1 MDGYAGKIAY
11 ADLSAGNVTIKPTPP
26 ELKKQYIGG
35 RGFGIRL
42 LTDMVDP
49 KIDPL
54 GEKNVLV
61 FAAGP
66 LTGTGIPLGSR
77 YEVSTISPLSGTA
90 MSANSGGVFG
100 WKMKKAG
107 FDAVVVTGRSRRP
120 LWLFLDSGKA
130 EFRDASGLWG
140 MTTGQTT
147 DAIIEELDDQ
157 SVRVACI
164 GPAGRTRCCFAC
176 IINEKTR
183 AVGRGGV
190 GAVMGSKNLKAI
202 AARGNLPIKIAD
214 EAKLAVVKERVKKK
228 ITENGIEQALTK
240 YGTAVLVNI
249 INENYVLPTRNFQ
262 TAHFPAAEK
271 VSGETMAA
279 TILKQNKGCYACIVK
294 CGRVCEFD
302 GENGEGP
309 EYEPDWAFGPD
320 CGIDDLKAVARA
332 NNICNEYGLDAIS
345 APTTIAC
352 LMEMAEKGYV
362 NHPIRFG
369 DAKGMLELVKQ
380 IAQREGIGNELA
392 EGSFRFAT
400 KYGHP
405 EFSMSSKKQEL
416 PAYDPRGIQGY
427 GLATATSV
435 RGGDHVYGYLISPEI
450 LGAPEKLDPL
460 VTKGKPQW
468 VKIFQDLSAAIDASG
483 MCLFTSFA
491 LGADDY
497 ADLLTATTGMKIDA
511 AELLKIGERIWNLQK
526 LYNIKRGFGR
536 KDDTL
541 PARLLNEPLKEG
553 AATGQVWRREEML
566 DEYYTLRGWDK
577 EGTPTPEQTQGTG
590 TWITG
595 TERPAGAGRRDREHA

>member
-26 ELKKQYIGG
+26 ELKKLYIGG

-49 KIDPL
+49 NVDPL
-54 GEKNVLV
+54 GEENILV

-77 YEVSTISPLSGTA
+77 YEVSTISPLSNTA
-90 MSANSGGVFG
+90 MSGNSGGVFG

-107 FDAVVVTGRSRRP
+107 FDAVVVSGRSRRP
-120 LWLFLDSGKA
+120 LWLNLDSGKA

-147 DAIIEELDDQ
+147 DAIVKELDDQ
-157 SVRVACI
+157 SVRVSCI
-164 GPAGRTRCCFAC
+164 GPAGENKVRYAC

-183 AVGRGGV
+183 AVGRGGT

-202 AARGNLPIKIAD
+202 AARGNLPVRIAD
-214 EAKLAVVKERVKKK
+214 EETLNVVKERVRKK

-262 TAHFPAAEK
+262 TAHFETAEK

-302 GENGEGP
+302 GESGEGP

-332 NNICNEYGLDAIS
+332 NNLCNEYGLDAIS

-352 LMEMAEKGYV
+352 LMEMAEKGHV
-362 NHPIRFG
+362 SHPIRFG
-369 DAKGMLELVKQ
+369 DTKGMLELVKQ
-380 IAQREGIGNELA
+380 IALREGIGSELA

-405 EFSMSSKKQEL
+405 EFSMSSKGQEL

-435 RGGDHVYGYLISPEI
+435 RGGDHVSGYLLSPEI
-450 LGAPEKLDPL
+450 LGAPQKLDPF

-468 VKIFQDLSAAIDASG
+468 VKVFQDLSAAIDASG

-491 LGADDY
+491 LEAGDY
-497 ADLLTATTGMKIDA
+497 ADLLAATTGMKIDA
-511 AELLKIGERIWNLQK
+511 AELLKIGDRIWNLQK
-526 LYNIKRGFGR
+526 LYNIRRGFGR

-541 PARLLNEPLKEG
+541 PDRLLKEPLTEG
-553 AATGQVWRREEML
+553 PSKGQVWRGEEMI

-577 EGTPTPEQTQGTG
+577 EGTPTAEELKEQGL
-590 TWITG
+590 
-595 TERPAGAGRRDREHA
+595 

>member
-11 ADLSAGNVTIKPTPP
+11 ADLSAGTVTIKPTPP
-26 ELKKQYIGG
+26 DLKKQYIGG

-49 KIDPL
+49 KTDPL

-61 FAAGP
+61 YATGP
-66 LTGTGIPLGSR
+66 LTGTGIALGSR

-107 FDAVVVTGRSRRP
+107 FDAVVVTGKAKKP
-120 LWLFLDSGKA
+120 VWLFLDNGKA
-130 EFRDASGLWG
+130 ELRDAANLWG
-140 MTTGQTT
+140 KTTGQTT
-147 DAIIEELDDQ
+147 DAIVNELNDK

-164 GPAGRTRCCFAC
+164 GPAGEKLVLFSC

-183 AVGRGGV
+183 AAGRGGV

-202 AARGNLPIKIAD
+202 AARGDLPIKAAD
-214 EAKLAVVKERVKKK
+214 ETKLNEVKERVKKK
-228 ITENGIEQALTK
+228 IEANGIAQALGK
-240 YGTAVLVNI
+240 YGTAVLINI
-249 INENYVLPTRNFQ
+249 INENYVMPTRNFQ
-262 TAHFPAAEK
+262 TAHFAAAEK

-279 TILKQNKGCYACIVK
+279 TILKQPKGCYACIVK

-302 GENGEGP
+302 GESGEGP

-362 NHPIRFG
+362 KHPIRFG
-369 DAKGMLELVKQ
+369 DAKGMLELVMQ
-380 IAQREGIGNELA
+380 IATRQGIGNELA

-405 EFSMSSKKQEL
+405 ELSMSSKKQEL

-435 RGGDHVYGYLISPEI
+435 RGGDHVYGYMISPEI
-450 LGAPEKLDPL
+450 LGAPQKLDPY

-468 VKIFQDLSAAIDASG
+468 VKTFQDLTAGIDASG
-483 MCLFTSFA
+483 MCLFSSFA

-497 ADLLTATTGMKIDA
+497 ADLITATTGMKVDA
-511 AELLKIGERIWNLQK
+511 AELLKVGERIWNLQK
-526 LYNIKRGFGR
+526 LYNIRRGFGR
-536 KDDTL
+536 KDDSL
-541 PARLLNEPLKEG
+541 PARLLNEPLEEG
-553 AATGQVWRREEML
+553 APAGQVYRPEEML

-577 EGTPTPEQTQGTG
+577 EGTPTPAKLKELGLG
-590 TWITG
+590 
-595 TERPAGAGRRDREHA
+595 

>member
-1 MDGYAGKIAY
+1 MDGYAGNMVY
-11 ADLSAGNVTIKPTPP
+11 ADLSAGKVTIKPTPP
-26 ELKKQYIGG
+26 ELKKQYLGG

-54 GEKNVLV
+54 SDKNVIV
-61 FAAGP
+61 YAAGP

-77 YEVSTISPLSGTA
+77 YEVSTIAPLTGTA

-107 FDAVVVTGRSRRP
+107 FDAVVVTGKSKKP
-120 LWLFLDSGKA
+120 VYLLLDDGKA
-130 EFRDASGLWG
+130 KLRDAAHLWG
-140 MTTGQTT
+140 KTTGQTT
-147 DAIIEELDDQ
+147 DAIQSELKDDK
-157 SVRVACI
+157 VRVSCI
-164 GPAGRTRCCFAC
+164 GPAGEKLVLFAC
-176 IINEKTR
+176 IINEKAR
-183 AVGRGGV
+183 AAGRGGI

-202 AARGNLPIKIAD
+202 AARGDLPIKVAD
-214 EAKLAVVKERVKKK
+214 EEKLNVVKDRVRKK
-228 ITENGIEQALTK
+228 IEDNGIEKALHN
-240 YGTAVLVNI
+240 YGTAVLINI

-262 TAHFPAAEK
+262 TAHFSEAEK
-271 VSGETMAA
+271 ISGETIAK
-279 TILKQNKGCYACIVK
+279 TILKKPKGCYACIVQ
-294 CGRVCEFD
+294 CGRVHEFD
-302 GENGEGP
+302 GESGEGP
-309 EYEPDWAFGPD
+309 EYEPDWAFGAD

-345 APTTIAC
+345 TPTTIAC

-362 NHPIRFG
+362 KHPIRFG
-369 DAKGMLELVKQ
+369 DAKGMLELVEQ
-380 IAQREGIGNELA
+380 IGKREDIGNELA

-405 EFSMSSKKQEL
+405 ELSMSSKKQEL

-435 RGGDHVYGYLISPEI
+435 RGGDHVYGYMISPEV
-450 LGAPEKLDPL
+450 LGAPEKLDPY

-468 VKIFQDLSAAIDASG
+468 VKTFQDLTASIDASG

-491 LGADDY
+491 LGPEDY
-497 ADLLTATTGMKIDA
+497 ADLLTATTGMKIDT

-541 PARLLNEPLKEG
+541 PPRLLNEPLKEG
-553 AATGQVWRREEML
+553 APKGQVWRRDEML

-577 EGTPTPEQTQGTG
+577 EGTPTPEKRKELGL
-590 TWITG
+590 
-595 TERPAGAGRRDREHA
+595 A

>member
-11 ADLSAGNVTIKPTPP
+11 ADLSAGTVTIKPTPP

-49 KIDPL
+49 KVDPL
-54 GEKNVLV
+54 GEKNILV

-90 MSANSGGVFG
+90 MSGNSGGVFG

-107 FDAVVVTGRSRRP
+107 FDAVVVSGRSRRP

-130 EFRDASGLWG
+130 EFHDASGLWG

-147 DAIIEELDDQ
+147 DAIIRELDDQ
-157 SVRVACI
+157 SVRVSCI
-164 GPAGRTRCCFAC
+164 GPAGENNVRFAC
-176 IINEKTR
+176 IINEKAR

-202 AARGNLPIKIAD
+202 AARGDLPIKAAD

-249 INENYVLPTRNFQ
+249 MNENYVLPTRNFQ
-262 TAHFPAAEK
+262 TNHFPAAEK

-279 TILKQNKGCYACIVK
+279 TILKQNKGCYSCIVK

-302 GENGEGP
+302 GESGEGP

-332 NNICNEYGLDAIS
+332 NNLCNEYGLDAIS

-352 LMEMAEKGYV
+352 LMEMAEKGFV
-362 NHPIRFG
+362 NHPVRFG
-369 DAKGMLELVKQ
+369 DAQGMLALVEQ
-380 IAQREGIGNELA
+380 IAKREGIGNELA

-405 EFSMSSKKQEL
+405 EYSMSSKQQEL

-435 RGGDHVYGYLISPEI
+435 RGGDHVYGYMISPEI
-450 LGAPEKLDPL
+450 LGAPVKLDPV

-468 VKIFQDLSAAIDASG
+468 VKTFQDLTAAIDASG

-526 LYNIKRGFGR
+526 LYNIRRGFGR

-553 AATGQVWRREEML
+553 PAAGQVWRREEML
-566 DEYYTLRGWDK
+566 DEYYTLRGWDT
-577 EGTPTPEQTQGTG
+577 EGTPTKEKQKELGL
-590 TWITG
+590 
-595 TERPAGAGRRDREHA
+595 

>member
-1 MDGYAGKIAY
+1 MVCIMDGYAGKIVY
-11 ADLSAGNVTIKPTPP
+11 ADLTAGKVTLSPTPP

-49 KIDPL
+49 KIEPL
-54 GEKNVLV
+54 GDRNVLV

-77 YEVSTISPLSGTA
+77 YEVSTISPLTGAA

-107 FDAVVVTGRSRRP
+107 FDAVVI
-120 LWLFLDSGKA
+120 SGKA
-130 EFRDASGLWG
+130 KKPVYLLLDNGKAELRDAAGLWG
-140 MTTGQTT
+140 KTTGQTT
-147 DAIIEELDDQ
+147 DAIEDELNDK

-164 GPAGRTRCCFAC
+164 GPAGEKLVKFAC

-183 AVGRGGV
+183 AAGRGGA
-190 GAVMGSKNLKAI
+190 GAVMGAKNLKAI
-202 AARGNLPIKIAD
+202 AARGDLPITPAD
-214 EAKLAVVKERVKKK
+214 EVQLNIVKERVRKK
-228 ITENGIEQALTK
+228 ITDNGIEQALTK
-240 YGTAVLVNI
+240 FGTAVLVNI

-262 TAHFPAAEK
+262 TAHFAAAER

-302 GENGEGP
+302 GEHGEGP

-332 NNICNEYGLDAIS
+332 NNLCNEYGLDAIS

-362 NHPIRFG
+362 KHPVRFG
-369 DAKGMLELVKQ
+369 DAKGMLTLVEQ
-380 IAQREGIGNELA
+380 IAKREGIGGELA

-405 EFSMSSKKQEL
+405 ECSMSSKKQEL

-427 GLATATSV
+427 GLATATSN

-450 LGAPEKLDPL
+450 LGAPEKLDPF

-468 VKIFQDLSAAIDASG
+468 VKTFQDLTAAIDASG

-497 ADLLTATTGMKIDA
+497 ADLLSATTGIKIDPA
-511 AELLKIGERIWNLQK
+511 GLLKTGERIWNLQK

-541 PARLLNEPLKEG
+541 PARLLNEPLNEG
-553 AATGQVWRREEML
+553 APSGQVWKRDEML

-577 EGTPTPEQTQGTG
+577 EGTPTR
-590 TWITG
+590 
-595 TERPAGAGRRDREHA
+595 ERLKELGLA

>member
-1 MDGYAGKIAY
+1 MDGYAGNMVY
-11 ADLSAGNVTIKPTPP
+11 ADLAAGKVTIKPTPP
-26 ELKKQYIGG
+26 ELKKQYLGG

-42 LTDMVDP
+42 LTDAVDP

-54 GEKNVLV
+54 SDKNIVV
-61 FAAGP
+61 FASGP

-77 YEVSTISPLSGTA
+77 YEVSTLSPLTGTA
-90 MSANSGGVFG
+90 TSANSGGVFG

-107 FDAVVVTGRSRRP
+107 FDAVVVTGKAKKP
-120 LWLFLDSGKA
+120 VYLLLDNGEA
-130 EFRDASGLWG
+130 EIRDATHLWG
-140 MTTGQTT
+140 KTTGQTT
-147 DAIIEELDDQ
+147 DAIQSELKDDK
-157 SVRVACI
+157 VRVSCI
-164 GPAGRTRCCFAC
+164 GPAGEKLVLFAC

-183 AVGRGGV
+183 AAGRGGV

-202 AARGNLPIKIAD
+202 AARGDLPIKAAD
-214 EAKLAVVKERVKKK
+214 EERLNVVKDRVRKK
-228 ITENGIEQALTK
+228 IEDNGIEKALHN
-240 YGTAVLVNI
+240 YGTAVLINI

-262 TAHFPAAEK
+262 TAHFANAEN
-271 VSGETMAA
+271 VSGETIAK
-279 TILKQNKGCYACIVK
+279 TILKKPKGCYACIVQ
-294 CGRVCEFD
+294 CGRVHEFD
-302 GENGEGP
+302 GEYGEGP

-345 APTTIAC
+345 APATIAC

-362 NHPIRFG
+362 KHQIRFG
-369 DAKGMLELVKQ
+369 DAQGMLKLVEQ
-380 IAQREGIGNELA
+380 IAKREDIGNELA

-405 EFSMSSKKQEL
+405 EYSMSSKKQEL

-435 RGGDHVYGYLISPEI
+435 RGGDHVYGYMISPEV
-450 LGAPEKLDPL
+450 LGAPEKLDPY

-468 VKIFQDLSAAIDASG
+468 VKTFQDLTASIDAAG
-483 MCLFTSFA
+483 MCLFSSFA
-491 LGADDY
+491 LDAQDY

-526 LYNIKRGFGR
+526 LYNIKRGLGR
-536 KDDTL
+536 NDDTL
-541 PARLLNEPLKEG
+541 PARLLNEPLREG
-553 AATGQVWRREEML
+553 APAGQVWRRDEML

-577 EGTPTPEQTQGTG
+577 EGTPTQEKLKGLG
-590 TWITG
+590 LV
-595 TERPAGAGRRDREHA
+595 

>member
-1 MDGYAGKIAY
+1 MDGYAGKMVY
-11 ADLSAGNVTIKPTPP
+11 ADLSAGKVTIKPTPQ
-26 ELKKQYIGG
+26 ELKKQFIGG

-54 GEKNVLV
+54 GDKNVLIY
-61 FAAGP
+61 AAGP

-77 YEVSTISPLSGTA
+77 YEVSTISPLTGTA

-107 FDAVVVTGRSRRP
+107 FDAVIVSGKSKKPVY
-120 LWLFLDSGKA
+120 LFLDNGKA
-130 EFRDASGLWG
+130 ELRDATSLWG
-140 MTTGQTT
+140 KTTGQTT
-147 DAIIEELDDQ
+147 DAILDELNDK
-157 SVRVACI
+157 SVRVSCI
-164 GPAGRTRCCFAC
+164 GPAGEKLVLFAC
-176 IINEKTR
+176 IINEKAR
-183 AVGRGGV
+183 AAGRGGV

-202 AARGNLPIKIAD
+202 AARGDLPIKAAD
-214 EAKLAVVKERVKKK
+214 EEKLNVVKDRVRKK
-228 ITENGIEQALTK
+228 IEENGIEKALHN

-262 TAHFPAAEK
+262 TAHFPNAEN
-271 VSGETMAA
+271 VSGETIAK
-279 TILKQNKGCYACIVK
+279 TILKKPKGCYACIVQ
-294 CGRVCEFD
+294 CGRVHEFD
-302 GENGEGP
+302 GEFGEGP

-320 CGIDDLKAVARA
+320 CGIDDLKAVVRA

-345 APTTIAC
+345 APATIAC

-362 NHPIRFG
+362 KHSIRFG
-369 DAKGMLELVKQ
+369 DANGMLKLMDQ
-380 IAQREGIGNELA
+380 IAKREGIGDELA

-405 EFSMSSKKQEL
+405 ELSMSSKKQEL

-435 RGGDHVYGYLISPEI
+435 RGGDHVYGYMISPEV
-450 LGAPEKLDPL
+450 LGSPEKLDPF
-460 VTKGKPQW
+460 VTTGKPQW
-468 VKIFQDLSAAIDASG
+468 VKTFQDLTAAIDASG

-491 LGADDY
+491 LGAGDY
-497 ADLLTATTGMKIDA
+497 ADLLTATTGMKIDT
-511 AELLKIGERIWNLQK
+511 AELLKVGERIWNLQK
-526 LYNIKRGFGR
+526 LYNIRRGFGR

-553 AATGQVWRREEML
+553 APAGQVWRRDEML
-566 DEYYTLRGWDK
+566 DEYYSVRGWDK
-577 EGTPTPEQTQGTG
+577 EGTPTQEKQKELGLL
-590 TWITG
+590 
-595 TERPAGAGRRDREHA
+595 

>member
-1 MDGYAGKIAY
+1 MDGYAGNMVY
-11 ADLSAGNVTIKPTPP
+11 ADLSAGKVTIKPTPP

-54 GEKNVLV
+54 SDKNALV

-77 YEVSTISPLSGTA
+77 YEVSTIAPLTGAA

-107 FDAVVVTGRSRRP
+107 FDAVVVSGKSKKP
-120 LWLFLDSGKA
+120 VYLLLDNGKA
-130 EFRDASGLWG
+130 ELRDAANLWG
-140 MTTGQTT
+140 KTTGQTT
-147 DAIIEELDDQ
+147 DAIMDELNDK
-157 SVRVACI
+157 SVRVSCI
-164 GPAGRTRCCFAC
+164 GPAGEKLVLFAC

-183 AVGRGGV
+183 ALGRGGA

-202 AARGNLPIKIAD
+202 AARGDLPIKPAD
-214 EAKLAVVKERVKKK
+214 EAQLDLVKERVRKK
-228 ITENGIEQALTK
+228 IEDNGIEKALHN
-240 YGTAVLVNI
+240 YGTAVLINI
-249 INENYVLPTRNFQ
+249 LNESHLLPTRNFQ
-262 TAHFPAAEK
+262 TAHFADAEMI
-271 VSGETMAA
+271 SGETIAK
-279 TILKQNKGCYACIVK
+279 TILKKPKGCYACIVQ
-294 CGRVCEFD
+294 CGRVHEFD
-302 GENGEGP
+302 GETGEGP
-309 EYEPDWAFGPD
+309 EYEPDWAFGAD
-320 CGIDDLKAVARA
+320 CGINDLKAIARA

-345 APTTIAC
+345 TPTTIAC

-362 NHPIRFG
+362 KNPIRFG
-369 DAKGMLELVKQ
+369 DAKGMLKLVEQ
-380 IAQREGIGNELA
+380 IAKREDIGDELA

-405 EFSMSSKKQEL
+405 ELSMTSKKQEL

-450 LGAPEKLDPL
+450 LGAPEKLDPF

-468 VKIFQDLSAAIDASG
+468 VKTFQDLTASIDASG

-491 LGADDY
+491 LDAQDY
-497 ADLLTATTGMKIDA
+497 ADLLTATTGMKIDP
-511 AELLKIGERIWNLQK
+511 AELLKVGERIWNLQK

-553 AATGQVWRREEML
+553 APTGQVSRIAEML

-577 EGTPTPEQTQGTG
+577 EGTPTPEKRKELG
-590 TWITG
+590 I
-595 TERPAGAGRRDREHA
+595 A

>member
-26 ELKKQYIGG
+26 ELKKLYIGG

-49 KIDPL
+49 KVDPL
-54 GEKNVLV
+54 GEENILV

-77 YEVSTISPLSGTA
+77 YEVSTISPLSNTA
-90 MSANSGGVFG
+90 MSGNSGGVFG

-107 FDAVVVTGRSRRP
+107 FDAVVVSGRSRRP

-147 DAIIEELDDQ
+147 DAIIKELDDQ
-157 SVRVACI
+157 SVRVSCI
-164 GPAGRTRCCFAC
+164 GPAGENKVRFAC

-183 AVGRGGV
+183 AIGRGGT

-214 EAKLAVVKERVKKK
+214 ETKLAGVKERVKKK

-240 YGTAVLVNI
+240 FGTAVLVNI

-262 TAHFPAAEK
+262 TAHFEAAEK
-271 VSGETMAA
+271 ISGETMAA

-302 GENGEGP
+302 GESGEGP

-320 CGIDDLKAVARA
+320 CGIDDLKAIARA

-369 DAKGMLELVKQ
+369 DVKGMLELVKQ
-380 IAQREGIGNELA
+380 MALREGIGTELA
-392 EGSFRFAT
+392 EGSLRFAT
-400 KYGHP
+400 RYGHP
-405 EFSMSSKKQEL
+405 EFSMTSKGQEL

-427 GLATATSV
+427 GLATATSL

-460 VTKGKPQW
+460 VTRGKPQW
-468 VKIFQDLSAAIDASG
+468 VKVFQDLSAAIDASG

-497 ADLLTATTGMKIDA
+497 ADLLAATTGMKIDA
-511 AELLKIGERIWNLQK
+511 AELLKIGDRIWNLQK
-526 LYNIKRGFGR
+526 LYNINRGFGR

-541 PARLLNEPLKEG
+541 PARLLNEPLMEG
-553 AATGQVWRREEML
+553 AAKGQVWRGEEML

-577 EGTPTPEQTQGTG
+577 EGTPTPAKLAELGL
-590 TWITG
+590 
-595 TERPAGAGRRDREHA
+595 

>member
-1 MDGYAGKIAY
+1 MDGYAGNIAY
-11 ADLSAGNVTIKPTPP
+11 ADLSAGKVTIKATPP
-26 ELKKQYIGG
+26 ELKKHYLGG

-49 KIDPL
+49 KADPL

-61 FAAGP
+61 YAAGP

-107 FDAVVVTGRSRRP
+107 FDAVVVTGKSNKP
-120 LWLFLDSGKA
+120 VYLLLDNGKA
-130 EFRDASGLWG
+130 ELRDATSLWG
-140 MTTGQTT
+140 KTTGQTT
-147 DAIIEELDDQ
+147 DAIVDELKDK
-157 SVRVACI
+157 SVRVSCI
-164 GPAGRTRCCFAC
+164 GPAGEKLVLFAC

-183 AVGRGGV
+183 AAGRGGV

-202 AARGNLPIKIAD
+202 AARGDLPIKAAD
-214 EAKLAVVKERVKKK
+214 ETKLEAVKERVKKK
-228 ITENGIEQALTK
+228 IEENGIEQALQK
-240 YGTAVLVNI
+240 YGTAVLINI
-249 INENYVLPTRNFQ
+249 INQNYVMPTRNFQ
-262 TAHFPAAEK
+262 TAYFAAAEK

-279 TILKQNKGCYACIVK
+279 TILKQPKGCYACIVK

-302 GENGEGP
+302 GESGEGP

-362 NHPIRFG
+362 KHPIRFG
-369 DAKGMLELVKQ
+369 DAKGMLKLVEQ
-380 IAQREGIGNELA
+380 IAKREDIGNELA

-405 EFSMSSKKQEL
+405 ELSMSSKKQEL

-435 RGGDHVYGYLISPEI
+435 RGGDHVYGYMISPEI
-450 LGAPEKLDPL
+450 LGAPQKLDPY
-460 VTKGKPQW
+460 VTAGKAQW
-468 VKIFQDLSAAIDASG
+468 VKTFQDLTAGIDASG
-483 MCLFTSFA
+483 MCLFSSFA

-497 ADLLTATTGMKIDA
+497 ADLITATTGMKVDA
-511 AELLKIGERIWNLQK
+511 AELLKIGDRIWNLQK

-536 KDDTL
+536 KDDSL
-541 PARLLNEPLKEG
+541 PARLLNEPLTEG
-553 AATGQVWRREEML
+553 APKGQVWRGEEML

-577 EGTPTPEQTQGTG
+577 EGTPTPAKLKELGL
-590 TWITG
+590 
-595 TERPAGAGRRDREHA
+595 

>member
-1 MDGYAGKIAY
+1 MDGYAGNIVY
-11 ADLSAGNVTIKPTPP
+11 ADLSAGTVTIKSTPP
-26 ELKKQYIGG
+26 KLKEQFLGG

-49 KIDPL
+49 KIEPL
-54 GEKNVLV
+54 GDKNVLV

-66 LTGTGIPLGSR
+66 LTGSGIPLGSR
-77 YEVSTISPLSGTA
+77 YEVSTIAPLTGTA

-107 FDAVVVTGRSRRP
+107 FDAIVVTGKSKKP
-120 LWLFLDSGKA
+120 VYLFLDNGKA
-130 EFRDASGLWG
+130 ELRDAAHLWG
-140 MTTGQTT
+140 KTTGQTT
-147 DAIIEELDDQ
+147 DAIVNELKDK
-157 SVRVACI
+157 SVRVSCI
-164 GPAGRTRCCFAC
+164 GPAGEKLVLFAC
-176 IINEKTR
+176 IINEKAR
-183 AVGRGGV
+183 AAGRGGV

-202 AARGNLPIKIAD
+202 AARGDLPIKAAD
-214 EAKLAVVKERVKKK
+214 EAALDLVKERVKKK
-228 ITENGIEQALTK
+228 IEENGIEKALHN
-240 YGTAVLVNI
+240 YGTSVLVNI

-262 TAHFPAAEK
+262 TAHFPDAEK
-271 VSGETMAA
+271 ISGEAMAK
-279 TILKQNKGCYACIVK
+279 TILKKPKGCYACIVQ
-294 CGRVCEFD
+294 CGRVHEFD
-302 GENGEGP
+302 GEAGEGP
-309 EYEPDWAFGPD
+309 EYEPTWAFGAD
-320 CGIDDLKAVARA
+320 CGISDLKAVARA

-345 APTTIAC
+345 APATIAC

-362 NHPIRFG
+362 KHPIRFG
-369 DAKGMLELVKQ
+369 DVEGMLKLTMQ
-380 IAQREGIGNELA
+380 IAMREGIGDELA

-405 EFSMSSKKQEL
+405 ELSMSSKKQEL

-435 RGGDHVYGYLISPEI
+435 RGGDHVYGYMISPEI
-450 LGAPEKLDPL
+450 LGAPEKLDPY

-468 VKIFQDLSAAIDASG
+468 VKTFQDLTAGIDASG

-491 LGADDY
+491 LGPEDY
-497 ADLLTATTGMKIDA
+497 ADLLTATTGMKIDT

-526 LYNIKRGFGR
+526 LYNIRRGFGR

-553 AATGQVWRREEML
+553 APTGLVWRRDEML

-577 EGTPTPEQTQGTG
+577 EGTPTKEKQKELGLG
-590 TWITG
+590 
-595 TERPAGAGRRDREHA
+595 

>member
-1 MDGYAGKIAY
+1 MDGYAGNIAY
-11 ADLSAGNVTIKPTPP
+11 ADLSAGKVTIKATPP
-26 ELKKQYIGG
+26 ELKKHYLGG
-35 RGFGIRL
+35 RGFGIRF

-49 KIDPL
+49 KADPL

-61 FAAGP
+61 YAAGP

-107 FDAVVVTGRSRRP
+107 FDAIVVTGKAKMP
-120 LWLFLDSGKA
+120 AYLFLDNGKA
-130 EFRDASGLWG
+130 ELRDATSLWG
-140 MTTGQTT
+140 KTTGQTT
-147 DAIIEELDDQ
+147 DAIVDELKDK
-157 SVRVACI
+157 SVRVCCI
-164 GPAGRTRCCFAC
+164 GPAGEKLVLFAC

-183 AVGRGGV
+183 AAGRGGV

-202 AARGNLPIKIAD
+202 AARGDLPIKAAD
-214 EAKLAVVKERVKKK
+214 EAKLEAVKERVKKK
-228 ITENGIEQALTK
+228 IEENGIEQALQK
-240 YGTAVLVNI
+240 YGTAVLINI
-249 INENYVLPTRNFQ
+249 INENYVMPTRNFQ
-262 TAHFPAAEK
+262 TAHFAAAEK

-279 TILKQNKGCYACIVK
+279 TILKQPKGCYACIVK

-302 GENGEGP
+302 GESGEGP

-362 NHPIRFG
+362 KHPIRFG
-369 DAKGMLELVKQ
+369 DAKGMLKLVEQ
-380 IAQREGIGNELA
+380 IAKREDLGNELA

-405 EFSMSSKKQEL
+405 ELSMSSKKQEL

-435 RGGDHVYGYLISPEI
+435 RGGDHVYGYMISPEI
-450 LGAPEKLDPL
+450 LGSPQKLDPY

-468 VKIFQDLSAAIDASG
+468 VKTFQDLTAGIDASG
-483 MCLFTSFA
+483 MCLFSSFA
-491 LGADDY
+491 LGAEDY
-497 ADLLTATTGMKIDA
+497 ADLISATTGMKVDA
-511 AELLKIGERIWNLQK
+511 TELLKVGERIWNLQK

-536 KDDTL
+536 KDDSL
-541 PARLLNEPLKEG
+541 PARLLNEPLMEG
-553 AATGQVWRREEML
+553 APKGQVFRPEEML

-577 EGTPTPEQTQGTG
+577 EGTPTPAKLKELGL
-590 TWITG
+590 
-595 TERPAGAGRRDREHA
+595 

>member
-11 ADLSAGNVTIKPTPP
+11 ADLSAGTVTIKPTPP
-26 ELKKQYIGG
+26 DLKKQYIGG

-49 KIDPL
+49 KTDPL

-61 FAAGP
+61 YATGP
-66 LTGTGIPLGSR
+66 LTGTGIALGSR

-107 FDAVVVTGRSRRP
+107 FDAVVVSGKAKKP
-120 LWLFLDSGKA
+120 VWLFLDNGKA
-130 EFRDASGLWG
+130 ELRDAAHLWG
-140 MTTGQTT
+140 KTTGQTT
-147 DAIIEELDDQ
+147 DAIVSGLNDK

-164 GPAGRTRCCFAC
+164 GPAGEKLVLFSC

-183 AVGRGGV
+183 AAGRGGV

-202 AARGNLPIKIAD
+202 AARGDLPIKAAD
-214 EAKLAVVKERVKKK
+214 EAKLNEVKERVKKK
-228 ITENGIEQALTK
+228 IEENGIAQALQK
-240 YGTAVLVNI
+240 YGTAVLINI
-249 INENYVLPTRNFQ
+249 INENYVMPTRNFQ
-262 TAHFPAAEK
+262 TAHFATAEK

-279 TILKQNKGCYACIVK
+279 TILKQPKGCYACIVK

-302 GENGEGP
+302 GESGEGP

-362 NHPIRFG
+362 KHPIRFG
-369 DAKGMLELVKQ
+369 DAKGMLELVMQ
-380 IAQREGIGNELA
+380 IATREGIGNELA

-405 EFSMSSKKQEL
+405 ELSMSSKKQEL

-435 RGGDHVYGYLISPEI
+435 RGGDHVYGYMISPEI
-450 LGAPEKLDPL
+450 LGAPQKLDPY
-460 VTKGKPQW
+460 VTTGKPQW
-468 VKIFQDLSAAIDASG
+468 VKTFQDLTAGIDASG
-483 MCLFTSFA
+483 MCLFSSFA

-497 ADLLTATTGMKIDA
+497 ADLITATTGMKVDA
-511 AELLKIGERIWNLQK
+511 AELLKVGERIWNLQK
-526 LYNIKRGFGR
+526 LYNIRRGFGR
-536 KDDTL
+536 KDDSL

-553 AATGQVWRREEML
+553 APKGQVYRPEEML
-566 DEYYTLRGWDK
+566 DEYYTLRGWDR
-577 EGTPTPEQTQGTG
+577 EGTPTPAKLKELGL
-590 TWITG
+590 
-595 TERPAGAGRRDREHA
+595 

>member
-1 MDGYAGKIAY
+1 MDGYAGKMIY
-11 ADLSAGNVTIKPTPP
+11 ADLSAGKVTIKPTPAG
-26 ELKKQYIGG
+26 LKKEYIGG

-54 GEKNVLV
+54 SDRNVLV
-61 FAAGP
+61 YAAGP

-77 YEVSTISPLSGTA
+77 YEVSTISPLTETA
-90 MSANSGGVFG
+90 MSANSGGIFG

-107 FDAVVVTGRSRRP
+107 FDAVVV
-120 LWLFLDSGKA
+120 SGKA
-130 EFRDASGLWG
+130 KKPVYLLLDNGKAELRDAAHLWG
-140 MTTGQTT
+140 KTTGQTT
-147 DAIIEELDDQ
+147 DAIVDELNDK
-157 SVRVACI
+157 SVRVSCI
-164 GPAGRTRCCFAC
+164 GPAGEKLVLFAC

-183 AVGRGGV
+183 AAGRGGA

-202 AARGNLPIKIAD
+202 AARGDLPIKAVD
-214 EAKLAVVKERVKKK
+214 EENLNIVKDRVRKK
-228 ITENGIEQALTK
+228 IEENGIAQALKK

-262 TAHFPAAEK
+262 SAHFPAAEK

-279 TILKQNKGCYACIVK
+279 TILKQSKGCYACIVK

-302 GENGEGP
+302 GESGEGP

-320 CGIDDLKAVARA
+320 CGIDDLKTVARA

-345 APTTIAC
+345 TPTTIAC

-362 NHPIRFG
+362 KHPVRFG
-369 DAKGMLELVKQ
+369 DVKGMLQLVEQ
-380 IAQREGIGNELA
+380 IAKREDIGNELA

-405 EFSMSSKKQEL
+405 ELSMSSKKQEL

-435 RGGDHVYGYLISPEI
+435 RGGDHVYGYMISPEV
-450 LGAPEKLDPL
+450 LGVPEKLDPY

-468 VKIFQDLSAAIDASG
+468 VKTFQDLTAAIDASG

-491 LGADDY
+491 LDAQDY
-497 ADLLTATTGMKIDA
+497 ADLLTAATGIKTDPA
-511 AELLKIGERIWNLQK
+511 GLLKTGERIWNLQK
-526 LYNIKRGFGR
+526 LYNIQRGFGR

-553 AATGQVWRREEML
+553 APTGQVWRPEGML

-577 EGTPTPEQTQGTG
+577 EGTPTKEK
-590 TWITG
+590 
-595 TERPAGAGRRDREHA
+595 RRELGLT

>member
-1 MDGYAGKIAY
+1 MDGYAGNMVY
-11 ADLSAGNVTIKPTPP
+11 ADLSAGKVTIKPTPP
-26 ELKKQYIGG
+26 ELKKQYLGG

-54 GEKNVLV
+54 SDKNALV

-77 YEVSTISPLSGTA
+77 YEVSTIAPLTGAA

-107 FDAVVVTGRSRRP
+107 FDAVVVTGKSKKP
-120 LWLFLDSGKA
+120 VYLLLDNGKA
-130 EFRDASGLWG
+130 ELRDAAHLWG
-140 MTTGQTT
+140 KTTGQTT
-147 DAIIEELDDQ
+147 DAIVNELKDK
-157 SVRVACI
+157 SVRVSCI
-164 GPAGRTRCCFAC
+164 GPAGEKLVLFAC
-176 IINEKTR
+176 IINEKAR
-183 AVGRGGV
+183 ALGRGGA

-202 AARGNLPIKIAD
+202 AARGDLPIKPAD
-214 EAKLAVVKERVKKK
+214 EAQLDIVKERVRKK
-228 ITENGIEQALTK
+228 IEDNGIEKALHN
-240 YGTAVLVNI
+240 YSTAVLINI
-249 INENYVLPTRNFQ
+249 LNENYLLPTRNFQ
-262 TAHFPAAEK
+262 TAHFTDAEMI
-271 VSGETMAA
+271 SGETIAK
-279 TILKQNKGCYACIVK
+279 TILKKPKGCYACIVQ
-294 CGRVCEFD
+294 CGRVHEFD
-302 GENGEGP
+302 GESGEGP
-309 EYEPDWAFGPD
+309 EYEPVWAFGAD
-320 CGIDDLKAVARA
+320 CGINDLKAIARA

-345 APTTIAC
+345 TPTTIAC

-362 NHPIRFG
+362 KHPIRFG
-369 DAKGMLELVKQ
+369 DAKGMLKLVEQ
-380 IAQREGIGNELA
+380 IAKREDIGDELA

-405 EFSMSSKKQEL
+405 ELSMTSKKQEL

-450 LGAPEKLDPL
+450 LGAPEKLDPY

-468 VKIFQDLSAAIDASG
+468 VKTFQDLTASIDASG

-491 LGADDY
+491 LGPEDY
-497 ADLLTATTGMKIDA
+497 ADLLTATTGMKIDT
-511 AELLKIGERIWNLQK
+511 AELLKVGERIWNLQK

-553 AATGQVWRREEML
+553 APTGQVSRIAEML

-577 EGTPTPEQTQGTG
+577 EGTPTPEKRKELGL
-590 TWITG
+590 
-595 TERPAGAGRRDREHA
+595 A

>member
-1 MDGYAGKIAY
+1 MDGYAGNIAY
-11 ADLSAGNVTIKPTPP
+11 ADLSAGTVTIKPTPP
-26 ELKKQYIGG
+26 ELKQQYIGG

-107 FDAVVVTGRSRRP
+107 FDAIVVSGKAKKPVY
-120 LWLFLDSGKA
+120 LFLDNGKA
-130 EFRDASGLWG
+130 ELRDATGLWG
-140 MTTGQTT
+140 KTTGQTT
-147 DAIIEELDDQ
+147 DAIVGELKDQ
-157 SVRVACI
+157 TVRVCCI
-164 GPAGRTRCCFAC
+164 GPAGEKLVLFAC

-183 AVGRGGV
+183 AAGRGGV

-202 AARGNLPIKIAD
+202 AARGDQPIKPAD
-214 EAKLAVVKERVKKK
+214 EAQLNAIKERVKKK
-228 ITENGIEQALTK
+228 IEDNGIAQALGK

-262 TAHFPAAEK
+262 TAHFAAAEK
-271 VSGETMAA
+271 VSGETMAS
-279 TILKQNKGCYACIVK
+279 TILKQNKGCFACIVK

-302 GENGEGP
+302 GEHGEGP

-320 CGIDDLKAVARA
+320 CGIDDLKAIARA

-345 APTTIAC
+345 TPTTIAC

-362 NHPIRFG
+362 KHPIRFG
-369 DAKGMLELVKQ
+369 DANGMLKLVEQ
-380 IAQREGIGNELA
+380 IAKREDIGDELA
-392 EGSFRFAT
+392 GGSFRFAT

-405 EFSMSSKKQEL
+405 ELSMSSKKQEL

-435 RGGDHVYGYLISPEI
+435 RGGDHVYGYMISPEI
-450 LGAPEKLDPL
+450 LGSPQKLDPY
-460 VTKGKPQW
+460 VTTGKPQW
-468 VKIFQDLSAAIDASG
+468 VKTFQDLTAAIDASG

-497 ADLLTATTGMKIDA
+497 ADLLSATTGMKIDA
-511 AELLKIGERIWNLQK
+511 TELLKIGERIWNLQK
-526 LYNIKRGFGR
+526 LYNIRRGFGR
-536 KDDTL
+536 KDDSL
-541 PARLLNEPLKEG
+541 PARLLNEPLMEG
-553 AATGQVWRREEML
+553 APKGQVYRPEEML
-566 DEYYTLRGWDK
+566 DEYYTLRGWDR
-577 EGTPTPEQTQGTG
+577 EGTPTPVKLKELGL
-590 TWITG
+590 
-595 TERPAGAGRRDREHA
+595 